1 MYTWQMGGMITAAHI
16 ITAAADEA
24 AAAMYSEKYIC
35 LLQYPAVG
43 GNDHHL
49 YGQ

>member
-1 MYTWQMGGMITAAHI
+1 MQKKGAIAV
-16 ITAAADEA
+16 ADLIGQLCDSP
-24 AAAMYSEKYIC
+24 MYSEKYIC